1 MIPMRYILEWKEFA
15 PWIDNSQVEQD
26 LIMHRTIIELF
37 SNKFLKSKLAFR
49 GGTALYKLFMDRPVR
64 YSEDIDLV
72 QIKSEPIGDILTE
85 IKKTINYF
93 EEKPKVKVK
102 ANNHNII
109 FRFVTETEPFTTKKL
124 KIEINSR
131 EHFSVL
137 GYRERELKLSN
148 GWCNKSAI
156 VNTFCLEE
164 LLATKLRA
172 LYQRKK
178 GRDLFDLYY
187 VLRNREV
194 DVEKIIFCFKKYME
208 HDGNNI
214 TKKDFIKNL
223 DNKLND
229 ADFIGDIYALL
240 VPNIQYNCSE
250 AYFYI
255 KKNLLNFL

>member
-1 MIPMRYILEWKEFA
+1 M
-15 PWIDNSQVEQD
+15 
-26 LIMHRTIIELF
+26 
-37 SNKFLKSKLAFR
+37 
-49 GGTALYKLFMDRPVR
+49 
-64 YSEDIDLV
+64 
-72 QIKSEPIGDILTE
+72 
-85 IKKTINYF
+85 
-93 EEKPKVKVK
+93 
-102 ANNHNII
+102 
-109 FRFVTETEPFTTKKL
+109 
-124 KIEINSR
+124 
-131 EHFSVL
+131 
-137 GYRERELKLSN
+137 
-148 GWCNKSAI
+148 
-156 VNTFCLEE
+156 VNTFCLEK

-194 DVEKIIFCFKKYME
+194 DIEKIIFCFKKYME

>member
-26 LIMHRTIIELF
+26 LIIHRTIIELF

-137 GYRERELKLSN
+137 GYKERELKL
-148 GWCNKSAI
+148 
-156 VNTFCLEE
+156 
-164 LLATKLRA
+164 LLMST
-172 LYQRKK
+172 
-178 GRDLFDLYY
+178 
-187 VLRNREV
+187 
-194 DVEKIIFCFKKYME
+194 
-208 HDGNNI
+208 
-214 TKKDFIKNL
+214 
-223 DNKLND
+223 
-229 ADFIGDIYALL
+229 
-240 VPNIQYNCSE
+240 
-250 AYFYI
+250 
-255 KKNLLNFL
+255 